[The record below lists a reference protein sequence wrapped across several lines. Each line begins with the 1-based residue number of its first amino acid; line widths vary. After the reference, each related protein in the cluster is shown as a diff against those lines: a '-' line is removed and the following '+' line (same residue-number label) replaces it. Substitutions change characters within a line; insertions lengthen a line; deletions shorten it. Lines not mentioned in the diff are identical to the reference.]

1 MALRFAALPVFTR
14 SRPFSRSRGLSRR
27 RSRVRVPSLRS
38 SGVRWRGRLQR
49 RSAEAHATTRGHR
62 HGSATSIGTTT
73 PGAAYGAAALGRR
86 DSGINLTVG
95 RDPLPVM
102 NCARRRG
109 NPVRSQPP
117 PVPATDPATPMPVP
131 SASASAS
138 SGLGSRTPRRR
149 VAVRPRRPR
158 ASRTTRP
165 ERRHQRSSA
174 AARAVQVLEHAREPD
189 SIPALEELFREPL
202 RVRLDLRPDRPH
214 LRHPTARPPNA
225 RTRASRARPCAHASP
240 GAVRSWFQG
249 GQSRPLT
256 CLPRMTA
263 LAHDWRAPAA
273 LQVFS
278 ARLR

>member
-14 SRPFSRSRGLSRR
+14 SRPFSRSRGMSRR

-49 RSAEAHATTRGHR
+49 RAARHTRPLGGAGTAPPRRSAQRPQERLTEQPHM
-62 HGSATSIGTTT
+62 
-73 PGAAYGAAALGRR
+73 AAGLR
-86 DSGINLTVG
+86 NHLTVW

-214 LRHPTARPPNA
+214 LRHPPARPPNA
-225 RTRASRARPCAHASP
+225 RPRASRARPCAHASRPIRRARFDP
-240 GAVRSWFQG
+240 GSRAVSHG
-249 GQSRPLT
+249 LSRA
-256 CLPRMTA
+256 C
-263 LAHDWRAPAA
+263 HG
-273 LQVFS
+273 
-278 ARLR
+278 